1 MEINIDENELYEN
14 IIQKINNIKDY
25 FLKISDLSKTTNIDN
40 HLEYLEKLQQ
50 FSLELN
56 DMESKVE
63 DVYEHYILQI
73 PTELLTNEYKNKQ
86 KNIQINKNIQK
97 IFLPVMLYYQIIM
110 QNS

>member
-56 DMESKVE
+56 EMESKVE
-63 DVYEHYILQI
+63 DIYEHYILQI

>member
-56 DMESKVE
+56 DIESKVE

>member
-25 FLKISDLSKTTNIDN
+25 FLKISDLSKTANIDN
-40 HLEYLEKLQQ
+40 HLEYLEKLHQ

-56 DMESKVE
+56 EMESKVD

-97 IFLPVMLYYQIIM
+97 IFLPVMLYYQILM

>member
-56 DMESKVE
+56 EMESKVE
-63 DVYEHYILQI
+63 DIYEHYILQI

-97 IFLPVMLYYQIIM
+97 IFLPVMLYYQILM

>member
-1 MEINIDENELYEN
+1 MELNIDESELYEN
-14 IIQKINNIKDY
+14 IIEKINNIKDY
-25 FLKISDLSKTTNIDN
+25 FLKISELSKTANIDN
-40 HLEYLEKLQQ
+40 KLEYLEKLQQ
-50 FSLELN
+50 CSLELN

-63 DVYEHYILQI
+63 DLYEHYILQI
-73 PTELLTNEYKNKQ
+73 PTNLLTNEYKNKQ